1 MKIFQGINYGFLFSN
16 MYLTLQHYNINNNLT
31 WENNRN
37 QWKKYCYYS
46 IWWYSG
52 TENQKDQISC
62 TLYLFIWSYVQY
74 FFLCVYAYLYL
85 FVCLLDIWEIILIL
99 KILFDHKQILDC
111 HSSEIKNENIPQ
123 NYIKQA
129 SLHFLKYLKIYFLSI
144 FPNQPVSFLRNF
156 YLLSE

>member
-1 MKIFQGINYGFLFSN
+1 MASSSPTCTLPYSNIISTIILHEKIIEISER
-16 MYLTLQHYNINNNLT
+16 NIVI
-31 WENNRN
+31 
-37 QWKKYCYYS
+37 
-46 IWWYSG
+46 IWWYSR

-111 HSSEIKNENIPQ
+111 HSSEIKIENIPQ

-129 SLHFLKYLKIYFLSI
+129 SLHFLKYLNIYFLSI
-144 FPNQPVSFLRNF
+144 FPDQPVSFLRNF
-156 YLLSE
+156 YRFSE